1 MKYKTHV
8 IIQARL
14 GSTRL
19 PEKVLKKI
27 GNHNSLELIYKRISQ
42 SKLIDD
48 IIFAI
53 PKNKKNLK
61 LKKYIEDKINCKIY
75 LGSEKNVLKDTIL
88 LRKNLN
94 QT

>member
-8 IIQARL
+8 IIQARV

-19 PEKVLKKI
+19 PGKVLKKI
-27 GNHNSLELIYKRISQ
+27 VGNQNTLELIYKRISQ

-53 PKNKKNLK
+53 PKSKENL
-61 LKKYIEDKINCKIY
+61 
-75 LGSEKNVLKDTIL
+75 S
-88 LRKNLN
+88 
-94 QT
+94 